1 MEPVIV
7 ESAEQK
13 NVLDVSDLPTVVFGH
28 RNVSWLGNV
37 FYMTIEGAMF
47 AFVIATYFYLRAR
60 SIHWPP
66 EHQSPP
72 LLRYGIINAVVFLC
86 SLVPAR
92 WVQLRARALDRPRMT
107 LGLGILA
114 SFGLVAIIVR
124 ALELTT
130 LQCRWSDNAYASAIW
145 VLIGVHCG
153 HLITEW
159 LETLTILGI
168 SFTDKME
175 GARVVD
181 ASINSDYW
189 YFVVASAMAVD
200 LVIYGTTRLVS

>member
-1 MEPVIV
+1 M

-13 NVLDVSDLPTVVFGH
+13 QTLDVSDLPTVVFGH

-47 AFVIATYFYLRAR
+47 AFLIATYFYLRAR

-66 EHQSPP
+66 EHQSLP
-72 LLRYGIINAVVFLC
+72 LLRYGLANAVVFLC

-92 WVQLRARALDRPRMT
+92 WVQLRARAFDRPKVT

-114 SFGLVAIIVR
+114 SFGVVALVLR
-124 ALELTT
+124 AFELTA
-130 LQCRWSDNAYASAIW
+130 LRCRWSDNAYASAIW
-145 VLIGVHCG
+145 VLIGMHCG

-175 GARVVD
+175 GPRIVD

-189 YFVVASAMAVD
+189 FFVVASAMAVD
-200 LVIYGTTRLVS
+200 LVIYGTTRLMS